1 MSGAPAAIRRVPTR
15 VVRSARGT
23 ACDTPDVRDADTVYR
38 DLGPAVLGYLRAQG
52 ATDPE
57 DLLMDVFVAV
67 VRDLDGVRGDSA
79 AVRRW
84 VFTIA
89 HHRVVDQRRHRAR
102 RTRLRSVDALQ
113 LDRVVPD
120 AMSAGVDPELIA
132 ALAMLTPEQR
142 DVLGLRVVADLP
154 VADVARILR
163 KRPDAVKS
171 MQHRALTTLAARL
184 S

>member
-1 MSGAPAAIRRVPTR
+1 
-15 VVRSARGT
+15 
-23 ACDTPDVRDADTVYR
+23 
-38 DLGPAVLGYLRAQG
+38 
-52 ATDPE
+52 
-57 DLLMDVFVAV
+57 MDVFVAV

-102 RTRLRSVDALQ
+102 RTRLRSVDAFQ

-184 S
+184 G

>member
-1 MSGAPAAIRRVPTR
+1 MTR
-15 VVRSARGT
+15 AQTTGGRTPPNVARSPDMP
-23 ACDTPDVRDADTVYR
+23 CDTPNVRDADTVYR
-38 DLGPAVLGYLRAQG
+38 DLAPAVLGYLRAQG

-67 VRDLDGVRGDSA
+67 VRDLDGVRGDSD

-89 HHRVVDQRRHRAR
+89 HHRVIDERRHRAR
-102 RTRLRSVDALQ
+102 RTRLRSVDVAEA
-113 LDRVVPD
+113 DRSVPD
-120 AMSAGVDPELIA
+120 AMSMSADPELIA
-132 ALAMLTPEQR
+132 ALATLTPDQR

-171 MQHRALTTLAARL
+171 MHHRALISLAQRL
-184 S
+184 G

>member
-1 MSGAPAAIRRVPTR
+1 MARAQTTSGRTPPNLA
-15 VVRSARGT
+15 RSADVP
-23 ACDTPDVRDADTVYR
+23 CDTPNVHDADTVYR
-38 DLGPAVLGYLRAQG
+38 DLAPAVLGYLHAQG

-67 VRDLDGVRGDSA
+67 VRDLDGVRGDSD

-102 RTRLRSVDALQ
+102 RTRLRSVDVA
-113 LDRVVPD
+113 DRSVPD
-120 AMSAGVDPELIA
+120 AMSMSADPDLIA
-132 ALAMLTPEQR
+132 ALATLTPDQR

-154 VADVARILR
+154 VVDVARILR

-171 MQHRALTTLAARL
+171 MHHRALISLSQRL
-184 S
+184 G